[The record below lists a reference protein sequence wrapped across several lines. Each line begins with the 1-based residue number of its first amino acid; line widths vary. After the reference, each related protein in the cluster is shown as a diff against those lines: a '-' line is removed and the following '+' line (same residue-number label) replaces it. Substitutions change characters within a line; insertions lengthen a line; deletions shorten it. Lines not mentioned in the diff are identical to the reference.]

1 MRQTKIDPVDY
12 AREIVHDCLAR
23 EFGRTS
29 SAVGTYKPLPGKSGN
44 DGPVWNT
51 YDVALLLAGILPGV
65 AVLVWA
71 LTR

>member
-29 SAVGTYKPLPGKSGN
+29 SAVGTYKPLLGRSGN
-44 DGPVWNT
+44 DGSMWNK
-51 YDVALLLAGILPGV
+51 YDIALLIAGILPAVVV
-65 AVLVWA
+65 AVWA